1 MKVIITL
8 ALLLIAPII
17 SADELLIAIRKASDM
32 AAAASMPPALVT
44 SDFVEYNASGEP
56 YRMKCQ
62 PQANKIILYLH
73 PWASDYTSVGPNFPE
88 LSSAMSRACIVS
100 PNFNG
105 DNSNANALGS
115 DESIDRIDLAV
126 KEAQAKTGLTRIY
139 ITAASG
145 GTMAALSY
153 MGRYPGKVYMAS
165 LWLVIHDLAS
175 LYNTTSDQLL
185 RTDMLHAIGHPPNGP
200 DDPDY
205 LARSPRSRLPGIAGV
220 ARIYLNYGTLDT
232 NTPAAQAVAAKAQI
246 NSVAPDIDV
255 KLIAWPINHSFV
267 GQSRNEALKQLLL
280 E

>member
-1 MKVIITL
+1 MRILIVFLVLLSSSAALADTL
-8 ALLLIAPII
+8 LN
-17 SADELLIAIRKASDM
+17 AIHKASDM
-32 AAAASMPPALVT
+32 AAAASMPPSLVT

-56 YRMKCQ
+56 YRMKCL

-88 LSSAMSRACIVS
+88 LSSSMSRACIVS

-115 DESIDRIDLAV
+115 DDSIDRIDLAV

-185 RTDMLHAIGHPPNGP
+185 RTDMLHAIGRPPTGP

-205 LARSPRSRLPGIAGV
+205 LARSPRSRLQGIAGV
-220 ARIYLNYGTLDT
+220 TRVYLNYGTLDT
-232 NTPAAQAVAAKAQI
+232 NAPAAQAIAAKAQI
-246 NSVAPDIDV
+246 NAVAPDIDV
-255 KLIAWPINHSFV
+255 KLIAWPIAHSFV
-267 GQSRNEALKQLLL
+267 GQSRNEALKQLLI